1 MLSVFRPHPSYRS
14 PSRAIGC
21 WLMAAL
27 LSVLAVDG
35 LRAEEGVSDDEVRLG
50 MVNAQS
56 GPAAGL
62 GKGLHAGAQAYFA
75 RVNAAGGVYGRKISL
90 QLRDDS
96 YEPVRTADHTR
107 ELIASR
113 NIFALFGYVGTPT
126 SRAAMPIALQARV
139 PYLFPFTGAE
149 VLRKP
154 VHPWGFNVRAS
165 YFDETEVMVERMTG
179 DLGLRKV
186 ALLMQDDSFGETVK
200 SGLVGA
206 LYRRD
211 LTIHSEA
218 RVQRNSLEVA
228 AAVDQLKQSQPEAIV
243 FVGTYKQLAAAVRQA
258 RVSGLGARFFTVSF
272 VGTDNFIAEAGLAAD
287 GVYITQVMP
296 SPYDRSSALI
306 RQYQA
311 DLPADEIGYASLEGY
326 IDAAVFVAALREA
339 GPAPT
344 RVALVQALAFLQV
357 DLQSFAV
364 AFSPSDHQGSD
375 AVFLTRVEAG
385 RALPVQHLR

>member
-1 MLSVFRPHPSYRS
+1 MLSVFRLLPPHLS
-14 PSRAIGC
+14 PSRAISC
-21 WLMAAL
+21 CLTAAL
-27 LSVLAVDG
+27 LSVLAAGG
-35 LRAEEGVSDDEVRLG
+35 LRAEDGVTDSEVRLG

-62 GKGLHAGAQAYFA
+62 GRSVHAGAQAYFA
-75 RVNAAGGVYGRKISL
+75 RVNASGGVHGRKISL
-90 QLRDDS
+90 LLRDDS
-96 YEPVRTADHTR
+96 YEPVRTAEHTR

-113 NIFALFGYVGTPT
+113 SVFALFGYVGTPT
-126 SRAAMPIALQARV
+126 SRAAMPIALQAKV

-154 VHPWGFNVRAS
+154 VHPWVFNVRAS
-165 YFDETEVMVERMTG
+165 YFDETEVMVQRMTG

-218 RVQRNSLEVA
+218 RVQRNSLVVA

-272 VGTDNFIAEAGLAAD
+272 VGTDNFIDEAGLAAD
-287 GVYITQVMP
+287 GVYITQVVP

-344 RVALVQALAFLQV
+344 RVALAQALAFLQL
-357 DLQSFAV
+357 DLQGFSV
-364 AFSPSDHQGSD
+364 AFSPNDHQGSD

-385 RALPVQHLR
+385 RAQPVEHLR

>member
-1 MLSVFRPHPSYRS
+1 MLSVFRSLPPHRS

-27 LSVLAVDG
+27 LSVLAVGG
-35 LRAEEGVSDDEVRLG
+35 LRAEEGVTDDEVRLG

-62 GKGLHAGAQAYFA
+62 GKGVYAGAQAYFA

-154 VHPWGFNVRAS
+154 VHPWVFNVRAS

-211 LTIHSEA
+211 LKIHSEA

-243 FVGTYKQLAAAVRQA
+243 FVGTYKQLAATVRQA

-296 SPYDRSSALI
+296 SPYEPSSALI

-357 DLQSFAV
+357 DLQGFAV